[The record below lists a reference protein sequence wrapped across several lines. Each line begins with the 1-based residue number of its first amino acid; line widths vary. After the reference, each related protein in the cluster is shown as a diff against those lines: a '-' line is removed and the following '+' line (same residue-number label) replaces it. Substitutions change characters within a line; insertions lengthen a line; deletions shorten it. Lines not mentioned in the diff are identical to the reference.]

1 MSDAERIRQYAR
13 DNYVRPAVRRGE
25 ERVQIRAGD
34 VHSALKLQRQHPNVC
49 QALGSRIFLK
59 DNNLV
64 LEGKDGPSSGQSSS
78 VVFTYRL
85 PVSSAPQSSDSQQ
98 TPPSKYKNP
107 ALLEL
112 LKLKGIGK
120 ELFASLGGGE
130 EFLRS
135 EREAF
140 NESMLKRE
148 RERGVL

>member
-1 MSDAERIRQYAR
+1 MKDAEKIRQYAR

-25 ERVQIRAGD
+25 QRVHIKAGD
-34 VHSALKLQRQHPNVC
+34 VHNALKLQGQHPNVC
-49 QALGSRIFLK
+49 QALGSKIFLR

-64 LEGKDGPSSGQSSS
+64 LEGKKGPPSGQSSS

-85 PVSSAPQSSDSQQ
+85 PVFAPSLPSEQQ
-98 TPPSKYKNP
+98 PPAQGKYKNP

-112 LKLKGIGK
+112 LKLEGIGK

-135 EREAF
+135 EREAL
-140 NESMLKRE
+140 NESLLKRE
-148 RERGVL
+148 REFGVK